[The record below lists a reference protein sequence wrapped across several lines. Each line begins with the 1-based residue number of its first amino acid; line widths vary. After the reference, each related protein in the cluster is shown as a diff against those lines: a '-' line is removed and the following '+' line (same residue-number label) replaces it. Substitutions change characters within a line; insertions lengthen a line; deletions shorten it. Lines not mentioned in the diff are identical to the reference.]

1 MACWRYLWHFLVP
14 GTYRIIVRSF
24 HRFHRF
30 KNNIDGHDDNP
41 PPPPPPSSSSSLY
54 SKTKSMLHLGSF
66 RSNPSFGSLA
76 EESEG
81 EGEEEE
87 EAEDEY
93 EEEERRELERLRRRR
108 RQSEHFSFG
117 VKPPPS

>member
-1 MACWRYLWHFLVP
+1 ME
-14 GTYRIIVRSF
+14 G
-24 HRFHRF
+24 
-30 KNNIDGHDDNP
+30 DDLHPHP
-41 PPPPPPSSSSSLY
+41 PHAPSNSLY
-54 SKTKSMLHLGSF
+54 SKTKSMLNLGSF

-76 EESEG
+76 EESEAG
-81 EGEEEE
+81 CEDIDFEE

-117 VKPPPS
+117 VKHPESGGSKPQ

>member
-1 MACWRYLWHFLVP
+1 ME
-14 GTYRIIVRSF
+14 G
-24 HRFHRF
+24 
-30 KNNIDGHDDNP
+30 DDLHP
-41 PPPPPPSSSSSLY
+41 PPPHAPSSLY
-54 SKTKSMLHLGSF
+54 SKTKSMLNLGSF

-76 EESEG
+76 EESEDI
-81 EGEEEE
+81 EDME

-117 VKPPPS
+117 VKHPESGSKPQ

>member
-1 MACWRYLWHFLVP
+1 MSQ
-14 GTYRIIVRSF
+14 SF
-24 HRFHRF
+24 QFQPRHRFHRF
-30 KNNIDGHDDNP
+30 KNNVEGSDPHP
-41 PPPPPPSSSSSLY
+41 HPPSHHASSSLY
-54 SKTKSMLHLGSF
+54 SKTKSMLNLGSF

-76 EESEG
+76 EESEV
-81 EGEEEE
+81 GEEDEE

-117 VKPPPS
+117 VKPPPPTEQQPGSKPQ

>member
-1 MACWRYLWHFLVP
+1 ME
-14 GTYRIIVRSF
+14 G
-24 HRFHRF
+24 
-30 KNNIDGHDDNP
+30 DDLHP
-41 PPPPPPSSSSSLY
+41 PPHHHHPLPSSSLY
-54 SKTKSMLHLGSF
+54 SKTKSMLNLGSF

-76 EESEG
+76 EESEAG
-81 EGEEEE
+81 FEDIEDME

-117 VKPPPS
+117 VKPPEGSKPQ

>member
-1 MACWRYLWHFLVP
+1 ME
-14 GTYRIIVRSF
+14 G
-24 HRFHRF
+24 
-30 KNNIDGHDDNP
+30 DDLHP
-41 PPPPPPSSSSSLY
+41 PPHHHHPPSNSSLY
-54 SKTKSMLHLGSF
+54 SKTKSMLNLGSF

-76 EESEG
+76 EESEDF
-81 EGEEEE
+81 EVEE

-117 VKPPPS
+117 VQPPEGSKPQ

>member
-1 MACWRYLWHFLVP
+1 MEGDLH
-14 GTYRIIVRSF
+14 
-24 HRFHRF
+24 
-30 KNNIDGHDDNP
+30 P
-41 PPPPPPSSSSSLY
+41 PPHHHTPSSLY
-54 SKTKSMLHLGSF
+54 SKTKSMLNLGSF

-76 EESEG
+76 EESEAG
-81 EGEEEE
+81 DGLDDDLE

-117 VKPPPS
+117 VKPPPADESGSKPQ

>member
-1 MACWRYLWHFLVP
+1 ME
-14 GTYRIIVRSF
+14 G
-24 HRFHRF
+24 
-30 KNNIDGHDDNP
+30 DDLHP
-41 PPPPPPSSSSSLY
+41 PPHHHPPSSSLY
-54 SKTKSMLHLGSF
+54 SKTKSMLNLGSF

-76 EESEG
+76 EESEAG
-81 EGEEEE
+81 DGLGEEE

-117 VKPPPS
+117 VKPLEGSKPQ